1 MDHSAQDALPP
12 TSAVIDAITVGV
24 IGSVPDRQFG
34 FARKNGDLYKKD
46 SMDLKK
52 YDSFADF
59 GTLLWT
65 LLINGAV

>member
-46 SMDLKK
+46 SVDFKK
-52 YDSFADF
+52 SMILLR
-59 GTLLWT
+59 TLALCY
-65 LLINGAV
+65 GRF